1 MRRVYYHRLL
11 QGILSLVIFFLL
23 CGTAMAWAESL
34 RRIVSFVEGTPVV
47 VQKAIIQESG
57 STILHHF
64 DLLNVMVIQLS
75 AVQPEKALARLR
87 NYPEVE
93 EVARDSRTAVKVAP
107 VDVDT
112 VRGGYT
118 WNLRQIYF
126 HELPP
131 RIQNQGGKDVTIAV
145 LDTGIDFTHPDLA
158 DVVIGGYNARAGE
171 DPRDY
176 IDRNGHGTHIA
187 GIIAGKAGRPNELLV
202 MRGIA
207 PKAKLYAVRVLDEEG
222 SGYQSDLVRGLVWVY
237 RHPEIRVVNMS
248 LGFYEGSKMLH
259 RIIKLL
265 YNAGVVLVA
274 SAGNYD
280 SQGTS
285 GEGMQGEGMAGEGM
299 AGEGMAG
306 EDTKCEMVAGEG
318 MAGEGM
324 QGEGMAGE
332 GMAGEGECSGLE
344 VNYPAWY
351 QETIAVAATNSQAE
365 ITYYS
370 IQGPEVDITAP
381 GGSIL
386 NNDPIIST
394 TLNGGYGEGSGTS
407 QAAAHVTGLVGLM
420 LGVNPDLAPEEVREI
435 LQETAIDLGVPWEA
449 QGAGLIDAAQAVAK
463 IKR

>member
-11 QGILSLVIFFLL
+11 QGMLSLVIFSLL

-34 RRIVSFVEGTPVV
+34 RRIVSFVEGTPVA

-75 AVQPEKALARLR
+75 SVQPEKALVRLR

-107 VDVDT
+107 VDVDP

-131 RIQNQGGKDVTIAV
+131 RIQKQGGKEVTIAV

-187 GIIAGKAGRPNELLV
+187 GIIAGKAGRPTELLV

-248 LGFYEGSKMLH
+248 LGFYEGSKMLQ

-265 YNAGVVLVA
+265 HNAGVVLIA

-280 SQGTS
+280 SKGTS
-285 GEGMQGEGMAGEGM
+285 GEGMAGEGMAGEGMAGEGM

-324 QGEGMAGE
+324 
-332 GMAGEGECSGLE
+332 AGEGECSGLE
-344 VNYPAWY
+344 VNYPARY

-394 TLNGGYGEGSGTS
+394 TLHGGYGEGSGTS
-407 QAAAHVTGLVGLM
+407 QAAAHVTGLVALM
-420 LGVNPDLAPEEVREI
+420 LSVNPDLAPEEVREI
-435 LQETAIDLGVPWEA
+435 LQETAIDLGAPWEA

-463 IKR
+463 VKR